1 MTNLVAPIKAVSS
14 QRSEEIEPKAGIA
27 IANSKGQFAPKEI
40 EVFIKNK
47 IRKMFSLM
55 KEHFADLG
63 IVCGFILN
71 PTVCATRL
79 TAFHRLWTAHRSLHR
94 DQNCFL
100 GRR

>member
-71 PTVCATRL
+71 PIGCAARL
-79 TAFHRLWTAHRSLHR
+79 TAFHR
-94 DQNCFL
+94 
-100 GRR
+100 

>member
-1 MTNLVAPIKAVSS
+1 MNNLVAPIKAVSS
-14 QRSEEIEPKAGIA
+14 QRSEEIEPKAGITTP
-27 IANSKGQFAPKEI
+27 NSKGQFAPKET
-40 EVFIKNK
+40 EVVLKNK
-47 IRKMFSLM
+47 IRKMFSLR

-71 PTVCATRL
+71 PIGCAARL
-79 TAFHRLWTAHRSLHR
+79 TAFHRLWTAHQSLHR

>member
-1 MTNLVAPIKAVSS
+1 MQWKSHAFGRGL
-14 QRSEEIEPKAGIA
+14 QWKAGIA
-27 IANSKGQFAPKEI
+27 IANSKGQFAPKER

-71 PTVCATRL
+71 PIGCAARL
-79 TAFHRLWTAHRSLHR
+79 TDFH
-94 DQNCFL
+94 Q
-100 GRR
+100 

>member
-1 MTNLVAPIKAVSS
+1 MTNPVAPIEAVSS
-14 QRSEEIEPKAGIA
+14 QRSGEIEPKAGIA
-27 IANSKGQFAPKEI
+27 IANSKGQFAPKER

-71 PTVCATRL
+71 PIGCAARL

-94 DQNCFL
+94 DLNCFL